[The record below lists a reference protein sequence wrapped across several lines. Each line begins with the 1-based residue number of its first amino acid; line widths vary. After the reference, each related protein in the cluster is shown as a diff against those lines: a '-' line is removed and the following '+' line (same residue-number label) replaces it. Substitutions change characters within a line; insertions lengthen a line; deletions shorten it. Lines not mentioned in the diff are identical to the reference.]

1 MTMISSK
8 LIDYEA
14 IVIGA
19 GPAGLSAA
27 HRLVSKGVRTLL
39 INATTKNGQGLGGL
53 ANDWHF
59 QCAELEDVDFE
70 GTSDFS
76 TWPISHSEY
85 RKYTELAKN
94 ILNIEVNKNN
104 ETLNNLTY
112 SCADEVQVVEV
123 ETVIAQKQKWE
134 KLFQSTILNPKLT
147 ITNGFINKLNH
158 DNQSLTGIV
167 MDGEQLPLSSLSKIY
182 LAAGCVGNTEIL
194 SRSKFENLNKSSIFS
209 KYLADHPMFENI
221 YLTGGNRNSFHELF
235 ENKKTN
241 TRTVLIKRKYRVRK
255 NRKNLGVFEIRHFFS
270 KKSINHTDHRLTLSE
285 STKIL
290 INKASKFLFNRIVFR
305 PLITKVWIQLAQG
318 QNFNSQITFSDNST
332 SIHWLLSEED
342 LDNYLQIINAVENYA
357 ERNGYSLG
365 YLNEVKSVQD
375 LQDAA
380 QPAFHLSGTTRMSK
394 TLVNS
399 VVDSN
404 GQLLDIKNCF
414 VLGSSIFT
422 TPGWA
427 NPTLSIM
434 ALSIR
439 TVDKSH

>member
-1 MTMISSK
+1 MSMNSLELS
-8 LIDYEA
+8 DYEA

-39 INATTKNGQGLGGL
+39 INATTKNGHGIGGL
-53 ANDWHF
+53 ANEWHF
-59 QCAELEDVDFE
+59 QCAELENVDLE
-70 GTSDFS
+70 GMSDLS

-85 RKYTELAKN
+85 RKYTELAKD

-104 ETLNNLTY
+104 ETLNNPLY
-112 SCADEVQVVEV
+112 SCAGKIQVEEV
-123 ETVIAQKQKWE
+123 ETVIAKKRNWE
-134 KLFQSTILNPKLT
+134 NLFQNTLLNPQLT
-147 ITNGFINKLNH
+147 IFNGFINRLNH

-167 MDGEQLPLSSLSKIY
+167 MDGELLPLSSLSKIY

-194 SRSKFENLNKSSIFS
+194 ARSRFENLKKSSHFS

-221 YLTGGNRNSFHELF
+221 YLKGGNRNSFHELF
-235 ENKKTN
+235 ESKKTN
-241 TRTVLIKRKYRVRK
+241 TGTVLIKRKYRVRK
-255 NRKNLGVFEIRHFFS
+255 NGKNLGVFEIRHFFS
-270 KKSINHTDHRLTLSE
+270 KRSINHNERRLTLSE

-290 INKASKFLFNRIVFR
+290 INKASKILFNIIVFR
-305 PLITKVWIQLAQG
+305 PLITKVWIQIAQE
-318 QNFNSQITFSDNST
+318 QNPDSQITVGDNST
-332 SIHWLLSEED
+332 SIDWSLSEKD
-342 LDNYLQIINAVENYA
+342 LDNYLQIIKAVEKYA
-357 ERNGYSLG
+357 KRNGYSLG
-365 YLNEVKSVQD
+365 YLNDVKSVQD

-380 QPAFHLSGTTRMSK
+380 LPAFHLSGTTKMSK

-404 GQLLDIKNCF
+404 GQLLDINNCF
-414 VLGSSIFT
+414 ILGSSIFT
-422 TPGWA
+422 TSGWA